1 MELIF
6 KETCAFCDKEYRL
19 SEYQDF
25 YEGDIYVDPVDGTQ
39 CLTPTWAKNKSTAKK
54 FFKLEG
60 WQYYKGLVFC
70 KDCFE
75 HLNNEYVVIDRF
87 NQFYNADM
95 TCDTPDPSFL
105 MTLDEAVQ
113 FTAATYNNEVVRSRK
128 ALRIV
133 CQLLK
138 GEWTVDVVGHHKAHP
153 ETTITIASPNF

>member
-6 KETCAFCDKEYRL
+6 KETCDFCHEEQRL
-19 SEYQDF
+19 SEEHVF
-25 YEGDIYVDPVDGTQ
+25 YEGELYTECEI
-39 CLTPTWAKNKSTAKK
+39 PTWAKNKSTAKK

-60 WQYYKGLVFC
+60 WEYYKGLVFC

-75 HLNNEYVVIDRF
+75 RLNNEYLVIDRF
-87 NQFYNADM
+87 NQFYNTDKI
-95 TCDTPDPSFL
+95 CDTPDPSFL
-105 MTLDEAVQ
+105 MTLNDAKQ